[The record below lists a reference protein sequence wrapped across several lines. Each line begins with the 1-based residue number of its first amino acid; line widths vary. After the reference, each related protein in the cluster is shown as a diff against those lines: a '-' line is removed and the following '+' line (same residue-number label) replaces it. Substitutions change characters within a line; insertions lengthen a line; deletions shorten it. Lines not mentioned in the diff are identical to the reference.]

1 MASADIP
8 GRMTAATRS
17 FATVIVSVF
26 GIPRLGVLQH
36 PQRFATAKVAA
47 ALSVAALRL
56 LAVSENNR
64 YSLPDSPPGF
74 SVALSSGVLYVLPSA
89 LAQTS
94 AITVRGEDIG
104 GASAL
109 AVVNVSVRDIALRLT
124 INQSDIS
131 LIAQLTL
138 AHTFATLTTDGDYPP
153 YNYTLEDAPPFVQVS
168 DGIISI
174 NGIAQSGSW
183 TVRAIV
189 ANRAPVPRLATAIF
203 SITAYALSPVRLQ
216 LSDALRFAT
225 AGFATIALVSASGGY
240 VAVPG
245 IYQWQIT
252 SERTPVGRPSFYAA
266 EVTAQVLAR
275 GLTMIAIA
283 DDDHP
288 ATAPATVR
296 LTVSVSAPLF
306 LQYTQLA
313 MTYTAGSSAPLVS
326 LDIGGG
332 LQPYTYTAYNLT
344 SGEQVGVSSD
354 VWFAFDVRA
363 PGFENRHTTT
373 LAGPTVQPGR
383 FLPRN
388 GSEVLAYSIVIG
400 DAVGNLL
407 TSTISLTLSAAF
419 APVSAAFIDASGG
432 VDNSI
437 VDYPVG
443 TRFNAGLATI
453 WGGYATVAELRS
465 PVHSGFSDNYNI
477 RRADGYSQRF
487 VARTRGLEILA
498 IARTEGLHTITLLA
512 DDSYLPT
519 PAATL
524 LRTIRGLPRF
534 ALSLM
539 VSTEALVKRRTPDSV
554 PIAALRLTGGIAPY
568 RFSIVGIAARSD
580 LSLDI
585 SAGLLFADRTVVAAE
600 PTILTIAAFDL
611 TTQIPE
617 YLRQTITTLLTLR
630 FEDPLPL
637 SIIGVSDE
645 VFVRRDEPGGAPI
658 VDLAITGGIAPY
670 QFSIVGEVSR
680 NSLTINNNG
689 ELRADRTIAVAD
701 LGSSLVLTIAASDTS
716 ADIPSYTQQFATT
729 SLTVRF
735 DNPLPLSLLVSV
747 RQQHFIIP
755 LSEITSLC
763 AVKNGKL
770 LAAPPKVRK
779 VATVPRLPALTDIKP
794 SPSDTRA
801 NLLVNV

>member
-1 MASADIP
+1 M
-8 GRMTAATRS
+8 
-17 FATVIVSVF
+17 
-26 GIPRLGVLQH
+26 
-36 PQRFATAKVAA
+36 
-47 ALSVAALRL
+47 
-56 LAVSENNR
+56 
-64 YSLPDSPPGF
+64 
-74 SVALSSGVLYVLPSA
+74 
-89 LAQTS
+89 
-94 AITVRGEDIG
+94 RGEDIG

-363 PGFENRHTTT
+363 P
-373 LAGPTVQPGR
+373 
-383 FLPRN
+383 LPP
-388 GSEVLAYSIVIG
+388 
-400 DAVGNLL
+400 LL
-407 TSTISLTLSAAF
+407 
-419 APVSAAFIDASGG
+419 
-432 VDNSI
+432 
-437 VDYPVG
+437 
-443 TRFNAGLATI
+443 
-453 WGGYATVAELRS
+453 
-465 PVHSGFSDNYNI
+465 
-477 RRADGYSQRF
+477 
-487 VARTRGLEILA
+487 
-498 IARTEGLHTITLLA
+498 
-512 DDSYLPT
+512 
-519 PAATL
+519 
-524 LRTIRGLPRF
+524 
-534 ALSLM
+534 
-539 VSTEALVKRRTPDSV
+539 
-554 PIAALRLTGGIAPY
+554 
-568 RFSIVGIAARSD
+568 
-580 LSLDI
+580 
-585 SAGLLFADRTVVAAE
+585 
-600 PTILTIAAFDL
+600 
-611 TTQIPE
+611 
-617 YLRQTITTLLTLR
+617 
-630 FEDPLPL
+630 
-637 SIIGVSDE
+637 
-645 VFVRRDEPGGAPI
+645 
-658 VDLAITGGIAPY
+658 
-670 QFSIVGEVSR
+670 
-680 NSLTINNNG
+680 
-689 ELRADRTIAVAD
+689 
-701 LGSSLVLTIAASDTS
+701 
-716 ADIPSYTQQFATT
+716 
-729 SLTVRF
+729 
-735 DNPLPLSLLVSV
+735 
-747 RQQHFIIP
+747 
-755 LSEITSLC
+755 
-763 AVKNGKL
+763 
-770 LAAPPKVRK
+770 
-779 VATVPRLPALTDIKP
+779 
-794 SPSDTRA
+794 
-801 NLLVNV
+801 